1 MAELSIE
8 EKIALSNYRFQKSKE
23 TLSDAVSN
31 FDGGTYKTSVNR
43 SYYAALHAAR
53 SLLIIK
59 GVDPLRHEGVITM
72 LSLHFI
78 KSNMLSTET
87 VRIFKHLLSLRA
99 DVDYGDF
106 EVITHQDAEDALG
119 QAKRFI
125 EIIEPVREQLIK
137 ELSDSAPKG

>member
-1 MAELSIE
+1 MAELTVE
-8 EKIALSNYRFQKSKE
+8 EKTALSNHRFEKGLE
-23 TLSDAVSN
+23 TLSDAESN
-31 FDGGTYKTSVNR
+31 FSGGTYKTSVNR

-53 SLLIIK
+53 SLLILK

-78 KSNMLSTET
+78 RPNTLPAET
-87 VRIFKHLLSLRA
+87 VRIFKHLLSLRT

-106 EVITHQDAEDALG
+106 EVITAGDAEDALK
-119 QAKRFI
+119 QAKKFI

-137 ELSDSAPKG
+137 ELGDPAA